1 MYASWTTKLIVGLF
15 ALAGIAAL
23 AVLSLRLGK
32 IELLNNNGYVVY
44 ANFDNI
50 SGLKTGD
57 EVEIAGVQVGKVV
70 ALSLKDYRAHVALR
84 LNQGVQVDTEAIA
97 SIKTS
102 GIIGDKYVSISLGS
116 GEHDIAAGGVIRRTQ
131 SAFVLEDAIGQLI
144 NSNSSSNNSSNSNGG
159 GSGSANGASPGDHD
173 RVQSRATIDCC
184 LERDCCLKK
193 DRKLVVC
200 AEQLFRT

>member
-23 AVLSLRLGK
+23 AVLSVRLGK
-32 IELLNNNGYVVY
+32 VELFNRAGYVLY

-57 EVEIAGVQVGKVV
+57 GVEIAGVQVGKVI
-70 ALSLKDYRAHVALR
+70 AISLKDYRAHVELK
-84 LNQGVQVDTEAIA
+84 LNKGVEVDTDAIA

-102 GIIGDKYVSISLGS
+102 GIIGDKYVSVSLGG
-116 GEHDIAAGGVIRRTQ
+116 GEHDLTDGGVIRRTQ

-144 NSNSSSNNSSNSNGG
+144 NGSGSSSSSGG
-159 GSGSANGASPGDHD
+159 GSGGGASAGDHGND
-173 RVQSRATIDCC
+173 
-184 LERDCCLKK
+184 LK
-193 DRKLVVC
+193 
-200 AEQLFRT
+200 